1 MDLKPLP
8 PNDEDA
14 KIDPRNATDIERWA
28 ARLGVPI
35 DEFKRAAE
43 RAGPRLGDIHQHL
56 IGGFTPAGPTS

>member
-1 MDLKPLP
+1 MELKPLP
-8 PNDEDA
+8 RKDEDA

-56 IGGFTPAGPTS
+56 IGGFTAAGPTS